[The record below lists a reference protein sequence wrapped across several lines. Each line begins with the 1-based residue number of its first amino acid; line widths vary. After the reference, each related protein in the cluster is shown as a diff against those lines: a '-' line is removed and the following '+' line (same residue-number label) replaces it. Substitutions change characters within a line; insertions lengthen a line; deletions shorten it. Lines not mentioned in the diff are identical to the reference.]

1 MFDECDRWLSG
12 RTKFDIIYIVHE
24 LQTRRLMVTVKATA
38 SGLAV
43 IIQQLQVFAPR
54 HRLSRCTRLPS
65 DALFAC
71 AADDNHGGDFA
82 MRR

>member
-1 MFDECDRWLSG
+1 MFYECDRGLSG

-43 IIQQLQVFAPR
+43 IYGSYRSSLRGIGYRAALSCLATLFLRAQL
-54 HRLSRCTRLPS
+54 
-65 DALFAC
+65 
-71 AADDNHGGDFA
+71 
-82 MRR
+82 RR